1 MAKITIK
8 DVAAAAGVSVGTAS
22 MAINDSPRISTQ
34 TKQSVLKIVAK
45 LNYRR
50 NPYARSF
57 SLSSSNTIGF
67 LVPDLLNSFFGEM
80 AGHLQNEI
88 EQRGKALMFGLTNES
103 SRQEAKLI
111 RQFIDRGIDGL
122 IIVPVIEACP
132 NLNHIHELIKNK
144 FPFVFISSYYKGIP
158 ANCVMT
164 DLCKGSYDLTL
175 QLLDSG
181 HRSII
186 LISGNPNVVPFAERI
201 KGFVQAYKDRNI
213 PFSNDQIIT
222 TLSMSF
228 QGGYD
233 AIRTVYFSRKID
245 AILAINDVMAMGII
259 SSLHACGVRVPQDV
273 SVAGYD
279 DISISGLQETPLST
293 VHQPLDKMSKITVE
307 TLFRLIN
314 GEQTVMKP
322 VYLKPRVVLRKS
334 IAEM

>member
-1 MAKITIK
+1 
-8 DVAAAAGVSVGTAS
+8 
-22 MAINDSPRISTQ
+22 
-34 TKQSVLKIVAK
+34 
-45 LNYRR
+45 
-50 NPYARSF
+50 
-57 SLSSSNTIGF
+57 
-67 LVPDLLNSFFGEM
+67 
-80 AGHLQNEI
+80 
-88 EQRGKALMFGLTNES
+88 
-103 SRQEAKLI
+103 
-111 RQFIDRGIDGL
+111 
-122 IIVPVIEACP
+122 
-132 NLNHIHELIKNK
+132 
-144 FPFVFISSYYKGIP
+144 
-158 ANCVMT
+158 MT
-164 DLCKGSYDLTL
+164 DLYKGSYDLTIR
-175 QLLDSG
+175 LLDSG

-186 LISGNPNVVPFAERI
+186 LISGNPNVVPFADRI

-293 VHQPLDKMSKITVE
+293 VHQPLDTMSKITVE

-314 GEQTVMKP
+314 GERMEMKP
-322 VYLKPRVVLRKS
+322 VYLKPRVILRKS
-334 IAEM
+334 IAGM